1 MKLYSNRIYSGIFL
15 GLLLLMT
22 QANVT
27 QAAYELDLQYTA
39 MDGTLVNLDQYE
51 GKPLLIDAWAT
62 WCEPCKTTMVDLHG
76 IYGAF
81 GGNVSILSVSV
92 SPETD
97 TLVKI
102 EAFKLELEDN
112 NEFEMTWDFGL
123 DHDLV
128 ISDNFEI
135 NFLPSLVLL
144 DREGNMIKFW
154 EGVTDPAIVVDEINT
169 NFDLDANY
177 VPGDPSSQLFNQ
189 LLNNTPF
196 RITVGLVAILFIYT
210 VFIPKKKPVEVS
222 EAESSI

>member
-1 MKLYSNRIYSGIFL
+1 
-15 GLLLLMT
+15 MT

-177 VPGDPSSQLFNQ
+177 VAGDPSSQLFNQ

-210 VFIPKKKPVEVS
+210 VFIPKKKPVEEIS
-222 EAESSI
+222 EGESSN

>member
-1 MKLYSNRIYSGIFL
+1 MGLFCTNAGAIDRGRKRSTGSSRHQKRGRSSG
-15 GLLLLMT
+15 
-22 QANVT
+22 A
-27 QAAYELDLQYTA
+27 
-39 MDGTLVNLDQYE
+39 
-51 GKPLLIDAWAT
+51 
-62 WCEPCKTTMVDLHG
+62 
-76 IYGAF
+76 
-81 GGNVSILSVSV
+81 LS
-92 SPETD
+92 
-97 TLVKI
+97 
-102 EAFKLELEDN
+102 
-112 NEFEMTWDFGL
+112 MTWDFGL

-135 NFLPSLVLL
+135 NLLPSLVLL

-210 VFIPKKKPVEVS
+210 VFIPKKKPVEEIS
-222 EAESSI
+222 EGESSN

>member
-1 MKLYSNRIYSGIFL
+1 MKLNSSHICSAIILIVFL
-15 GLLLLMT
+15 IMT

-76 IYGAF
+76 IYSAF
-81 GGNVSILSVSV
+81 GGNLSVLSVSV

-102 EAFKLELEDN
+102 QAFKVELEEDN
-112 NEFEMTWDFGL
+112 DIEMTWDFGL
-123 DHDLV
+123 DHDSQ

-135 NFLPSLVLL
+135 SFLPSLVLL
-144 DREGNMIKFW
+144 DREGNELEFW
-154 EGVTDPAIVVDEINT
+154 EGITDPQIVVDVINSK
-169 NFDLDANY
+169 FDLNANY
-177 VPGDPSSQLFNQ
+177 VPGDPNDQLLNQ

-210 VFIPKKKPVEVS
+210 VFVPKKKSVEDITPGS
-222 EAESSI
+222 EI